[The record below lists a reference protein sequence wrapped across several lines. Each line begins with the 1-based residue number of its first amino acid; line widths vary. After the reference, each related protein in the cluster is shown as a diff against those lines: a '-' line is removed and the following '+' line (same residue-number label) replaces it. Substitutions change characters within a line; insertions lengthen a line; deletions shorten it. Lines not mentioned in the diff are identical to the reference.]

1 MGMCHDT
8 SRRTGWQPAAVVT
21 YAAPMARLRI
31 AWTLL
36 TVAVAA
42 AFVTPAGAQRFG
54 GGYYLITD
62 MPLGY
67 EIPLRR
73 AIKDGYSFAAV
84 ARPEGR
90 LLPATVAV
98 LVSRPEGASGGAPEL
113 EVVVA
118 RPGPIDDF
126 QDAVN
131 TVAARGFRMVGLT
144 YTAPVWGSANTYTPI
159 AIMQRVPAGD
169 APPEYRVI
177 RTRYDRDQRA
187 ALNAAGAGGFVV
199 THLFSYPLDATTT
212 DSVPVYVAEKTTV
225 TPAVRYHLTFAE
237 TATALEAS
245 LDRYAGEGYRLQG
258 LWTANTRVIALLT
271 KPLEGAWPDP
281 REYAVD
287 DPATLFFS
295 RVYGALTGV
304 VRHRDRFLG
313 VYDLKA
319 PRTEY
324 TVTTGQIADE
334 PLRPF
339 PVTER
344 RKALFL
350 EKLDSDAG
358 RGYAPVE
365 FTLRSGTGRNL
376 EATVLL
382 GRTRP

>member
-1 MGMCHDT
+1 
-8 SRRTGWQPAAVVT
+8 
-21 YAAPMARLRI
+21 MARLRLVRT
-31 AWTLL
+31 ALTL
-36 TVAVAA
+36 AVAA

-54 GGYYLITD
+54 GGYYLLTD
-62 MPLGY
+62 TPLGY
-67 EIPLRR
+67 EVNLRR
-73 AIKDGYSFAAV
+73 GLKDGYAFAAV

-90 LLPATVAV
+90 LLPTTVAMLMV
-98 LVSRPEGASGGAPEL
+98 RPEGASGPAPEL

-131 TVAARGFRMVGLT
+131 EVAATGFRMVGLT

-159 AIMQRVPAGD
+159 AIMQRVPTGE
-169 APPEYRVI
+169 APPDYRVI

-187 ALNAAGAGGFVV
+187 ALNDAGAAGFVV

-212 DSVPVYVAEKTTV
+212 DSVPVYVAEKTRV
-225 TPAVRYHLTFAE
+225 TPAVRYHLTFDE
-237 TATALEAS
+237 TASALETS

-258 LWTANTRVIALLT
+258 LWTAGVRVVALLA
-271 KPLEGAWPDP
+271 KPLEGAWPEP
-281 REYAVD
+281 RDYDVD

-295 RVYGALTGV
+295 RVFGALITNV
-304 VRHRDRFLG
+304 LRHRDRFLG

-324 TVTTGQIADE
+324 TVTTGQIADA

-339 PVTER
+339 PITER
-344 RKALFL
+344 RKALLL
-350 EKLDSDAG
+350 EKLDADAG
-358 RGYAPVE
+358 HRYAPMQ
-365 FTLRSGTGRNL
+365 FTLKAGAGRNL

-382 GRTRP
+382 ARARQ